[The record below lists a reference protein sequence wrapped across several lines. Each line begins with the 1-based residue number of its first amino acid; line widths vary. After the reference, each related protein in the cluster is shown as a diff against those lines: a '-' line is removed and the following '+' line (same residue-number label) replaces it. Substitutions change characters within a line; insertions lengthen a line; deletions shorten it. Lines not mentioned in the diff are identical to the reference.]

1 MLAEPLVNPEGLS
14 VTVGHKKLWT
24 PIDDENKGGILCCFF
39 SKYFDCQGFGL
50 DKTKVRDGLRDE
62 LIGKIVGLT
71 V

>member
-14 VTVGHKKLWT
+14 VTVGHKKLWA
-24 PIDDENKGGILCCFF
+24 PIDDGCFF
-39 SKYFDCQGFGL
+39 SNYFDCQGFGL